1 MTRLSVNLALV
12 TVVAAAGC
20 GDLTM
25 PGQPGPEQGRAPAE
39 TGPFDGVYVLDQE
52 PFPPSDDPDEL
63 VSLTETM
70 FSPLTVRGDTIR
82 YGSLI
87 VGEFALVDP
96 VVSGDVLESTA
107 LWHEDI
113 HDPGD
118 MTEVRVTL
126 RREGEELH
134 LTVVDIEDPD
144 NLEATMVYRRKRS

>member
-1 MTRLSVNLALV
+1 MAHVYRACALATMLL
-12 TVVAAAGC
+12 AAGC
-20 GDLTM
+20 GDLM
-25 PGQPGPEQGRAPAE
+25 MSGEPGPEDGRASAPA
-39 TGPFDGVYVLDQE
+39 GPFDGVYVLDQE
-52 PFPPSDDPDEL
+52 PLSPGDDADEL

-87 VGEFALVDP
+87 VGEFALLDP
-96 VVSGDVLESTA
+96 VVSGDVLESNA
-107 LWHEDI
+107 LWHEDV

-126 RREGEELH
+126 RREGEKLH
-134 LTVVDIEDPD
+134 LSIVDVEDPD

>member
-1 MTRLSVNLALV
+1 MAHVYRACALAAMLL
-12 TVVAAAGC
+12 AAGC
-20 GDLTM
+20 GDLM
-25 PGQPGPEQGRAPAE
+25 MSGEPRLEDGRASARS
-39 TGPFDGVYVLDQE
+39 GPFDGVYVLDQHYAADE
-52 PFPPSDDPDEL
+52 DEEDDL

-70 FSPLTVRGDTIR
+70 FSPLTIRGDTIR

-87 VGEFALVDP
+87 VGEFALIDP

-107 LWHEDI
+107 LWHQDI

-134 LTVVDIEDPD
+134 LSIVDVEDPD